1 MTQPLSPRNKTFLG
15 FVVDHFIETGNPI
28 GSSTLISKYDIKWS
42 AATVRQGLNTLMEAG
57 FLAQSHISSGRFPT
71 EKGIN
76 YYVEN
81 ILHLDNPQGAG
92 LQFLENKYEGID
104 GPLDHVISATSS
116 MLSDFTKLAG
126 LGMLPQRNTLRV
138 KSAKL
143 IRMGER
149 ECMMFL
155 VFEGGLTE
163 KTYIS
168 LARPISDSQ
177 VERIGGYLNRL
188 ILGLTIEQVRKV
200 VLEKIKRTTT
210 GYSEVLERVLRI
222 SSELFEK
229 ERKAG
234 IFVEGKISVIES
246 LDFADSSHYKTII
259 EILEDH
265 ELLSSFL
272 KSVVRD
278 GHSKVFVGIEKG
290 MPSGFSLVA
299 APYCKGN
306 SYGSL
311 GVFGPTRM
319 NYSKIIPLVN
329 YAAKMVTKRINGEI
343 TE

>member
-1 MTQPLSPRNKTFLG
+1 MTQPVSPRNKTFLG

-28 GSSTLISKYDIKWS
+28 GSSTLIAKYDIKWS

-57 FLAQSHISSGRFPT
+57 FLAQSHISSGRLPT

-81 ILHLDNPQGAG
+81 ILHLDNPQGSG
-92 LQFLENKYEGID
+92 LHFLENRYEGID
-104 GPLDHVISATSS
+104 GTLDHVISATSS

-126 LGMLPQRNTLRV
+126 LAMLPQRNTLRV

-149 ECMMFL
+149 ECLMFL

-163 KTYIS
+163 KTYIR

-177 VERIGGYLNRL
+177 AERIGGYLNRL

-200 VLEKIKRTTT
+200 VLEKIRRTTT

-234 IFVEGKISVIES
+234 IFVEGKVSVIES

-278 GHSKVFVGIEKG
+278 GRSKVFVGLEKG

-299 APYCKGN
+299 APYCKGS

-343 TE
+343 SE